1 MTIRKQHMTIRKQHM
16 TIRKE
21 YLHMAYSK
29 LFEPG
34 MIGGLEIKNRIV
46 MPAMGCS
53 LAESTGE
60 AGARMI
66 KYYADRAR
74 GGAGLI
80 ITEITR
86 VDDETGVGTPNQL
99 SVTNTH
105 MIAQLSRLV
114 EAVHAYD
121 TKLFVQLHHPG
132 NQTPSRLIGGRQPV
146 SASDVTCRVIG
157 EQPRGMTTEE
167 VEAMVKKFVTGAVIA
182 QKAGVDGVEIHAAH
196 GYLVS
201 QFLSPHTNKRTD
213 KYGGS
218 FEGRM
223 RFVTEIIMGIKAY
236 CGPKFPISVRM
247 NGSDYLPDGITE
259 ADGIAQAKYL
269 EALGISCINVSC
281 GTYDSG
287 ATIIEPSYFKE
298 GWKINL
304 ASNIRDAVSIPVIAV
319 CNVKHPEYAEKMLEE
334 GHVDFVGIARGHLA
348 DPDWGKKAREGND
361 LMIRK
366 CLGCMECFR
375 ILNDGLPLGCT
386 LNPVLGREFEYGD
399 EKLVR
404 NGAGR
409 TVAVVGGGPAGMEAA
424 LTLAKRGFRTVLFE
438 AQERLGGTVNIA
450 AVPPNKEMLSEFVD
464 TMEAQLR
471 DAGVIIKLGVAADP
485 SVVKETGAE
494 AVFMAAGG
502 SPVRPDI
509 PGIENA
515 VTAEDVLR
523 GKVTLWKKDVV
534 IIGGGVT
541 GLETAEYLARRNK
554 VTVVE
559 MLDKIG
565 GNLYPSVVMHLAQE
579 IMTHGGHIL
588 KGNRLVSVE
597 KGFANAVDVKTDV
610 KTQIPADT
618 VVLAMGVRSNRPDY
632 KAFREAFGDKLIL
645 VGDSS
650 KPGQIYDALHS
661 GHDKAFVYEAR

>member
-1 MTIRKQHMTIRKQHM
+1 MS
-16 TIRKE
+16 
-21 YLHMAYSK
+21 YDK

-132 NQTPSRLIGGRQPV
+132 SQTPSRLIGGRQPV
-146 SASDVTCRVIG
+146 SASDVTCNVIG
-157 EQPRGMTTEE
+157 EQPRALTTEE

-259 ADGIAQAKYL
+259 EDGIAQAKYL
-269 EALGISCINVSC
+269 EKLGISCINVSC

-287 ATIIEPSYFKE
+287 ATIIEPNYFKE
-298 GWKINL
+298 GWKRHL
-304 ASNIRDAVSIPVIAV
+304 AANIRKAVNIPVIAV
-319 CNVKHPEYAEKMLEE
+319 SNIKHPAIAEKSLEQ
-334 GHVDFVGIARGHLA
+334 GLFDFVGIARGHLA
-348 DPDWGKKAREGND
+348 DPDWGKKAREGKD
-361 LMIRK
+361 VLIRK
-366 CLGCMECFR
+366 CIGCMECFR

-399 EKLVR
+399 EKLVK

-424 LTLAKRGFRTVLFE
+424 LTLAKRGFSTILFE
-438 AQERLGGTVNIA
+438 AANKLGGTANLA
-450 AVPPNKEMLSEFVD
+450 AIPPHKEMLAEFVE

-471 DAGVIIKLGVAADP
+471 EAGVDVRLGVKADLAA
-485 SVVKETGAE
+485 VQAAGAE
-494 AVFMAAGG
+494 AVFIAAGG
-502 SPVRPDI
+502 KPVLPSI
-509 PGIENA
+509 PGIDRA
-515 VTAEDVLR
+515 VTAEEVLR
-523 GKVTLWKKDVV
+523 GDAVVTGEKIVV
-534 IIGGGVT
+534 VGGGVT
-541 GLETAEYLARRNK
+541 GLETAEYFANDHQ

-559 MLDKIG
+559 MQDKVG
-565 GNLYPSVVMHLAQE
+565 GNLYPSIVMNLAQE
-579 IMTHGGHIL
+579 IMKNEGRIL
-588 KGNRLVSVE
+588 KGSKLTSVDTDSVWIE
-597 KGFANAVDVKTDV
+597 DVRTGS
-610 KTQIPADT
+610 TERIPADA
-618 VVLAMGVRSNRPDY
+618 VILAMGVRSERPDY
-632 KAFREAFGDKLIL
+632 EEFRKAFGDNLIL
-645 VGDSS
+645 VGDSC

-661 GHDKAFVYEAR
+661 GHDKAFVYAAR

>member
-1 MTIRKQHMTIRKQHM
+1 MS
-16 TIRKE
+16 
-21 YLHMAYSK
+21 YDK

-132 NQTPSRLIGGRQPV
+132 SQTPSRLIGGRQPV
-146 SASDVTCRVIG
+146 SASDVTCNVIG
-157 EQPRGMTTEE
+157 EQPRALTTEE

-182 QKAGVDGVEIHAAH
+182 QRAGVDGVEIHAAH

-259 ADGIAQAKYL
+259 EDGIAQAKYL
-269 EALGISCINVSC
+269 EKLGISCINVSC

-287 ATIIEPSYFKE
+287 ATIIEPNYFKE
-298 GWKINL
+298 GWKRHL
-304 ASNIRDAVSIPVIAV
+304 AANIRKAVNIPVIAV
-319 CNVKHPEYAEKMLEE
+319 SNIKHPAIAEKSLEQ
-334 GHVDFVGIARGHLA
+334 GLFDFVGIARGHLA
-348 DPDWGKKAREGND
+348 DPDWGKKAREGKD
-361 LMIRK
+361 VLIRK
-366 CLGCMECFR
+366 CIGCMECFR

-399 EKLVR
+399 EKLVK

-424 LTLAKRGFRTVLFE
+424 LTLAKRGFSTILFE
-438 AQERLGGTVNIA
+438 AANKLGGTANLA
-450 AVPPNKEMLSEFVD
+450 AIPPHKEMLAEFVE

-471 DAGVIIKLGVAADP
+471 EAGVDVRLGVKADLAA
-485 SVVKETGAE
+485 VQAAGAE
-494 AVFMAAGG
+494 AVFIAAGG
-502 SPVRPDI
+502 KPVLPSI
-509 PGIENA
+509 PGIDRA
-515 VTAEDVLR
+515 VTAEEVLR
-523 GKVTLWKKDVV
+523 GDAVVTGEKIVV
-534 IIGGGVT
+534 VGGGVT
-541 GLETAEYLARRNK
+541 GLETAEYFANDHQ

-559 MLDKIG
+559 MQDKVG
-565 GNLYPSVVMHLAQE
+565 GNLYPSIVMNLAQE
-579 IMTHGGHIL
+579 IMKNEGRIL
-588 KGNRLVSVE
+588 KGSKLTSVDTDSVWIE
-597 KGFANAVDVKTDV
+597 DVRTGS
-610 KTQIPADT
+610 TERIPADA
-618 VVLAMGVRSNRPDY
+618 VILAMGVRSERPDY
-632 KAFREAFGDKLIL
+632 EEFRKAFGDNLIL
-645 VGDSS
+645 VGDSC

-661 GHDKAFVYEAR
+661 GHDKAFVYAAR

>member
-1 MTIRKQHMTIRKQHM
+1 MSY
-16 TIRKE
+16 E
-21 YLHMAYSK
+21 K

-146 SASDVTCRVIG
+146 SASDVTCKVIG
-157 EQPRGMTTEE
+157 EEPRELTTKE
-167 VEAMVKKFVTGAVIA
+167 VEGMVKKFVTGAVIA

-201 QFLSPHTNKRTD
+201 QFLSPHTNKRAD

-218 FEGRM
+218 FQGRM
-223 RFVTEIIMGIKAY
+223 RFVTEIIMGIKAF
-236 CGPKFPISVRM
+236 CGPKFPISVRI

-259 ADGIAQAKYL
+259 EDGIAQAKYL
-269 EALGISCINVSC
+269 EALGISCLNVSC

-287 ATIIEPSYFKE
+287 STIIEPSYYKE

-304 ASNIRDAVSIPVIAV
+304 ASNIRKAVKIPVIAV
-319 CNVKHPEYAEKMLEE
+319 CNVKHPSFAEHMLQE
-334 GHVDFVGIARGHLA
+334 GDVDFVGIARGHLA
-348 DPDWGKKAREGND
+348 DPDWGKKARAGSD
-361 LMIRK
+361 ILIRK

-386 LNPVLGREFEYGD
+386 VNPVLGREFEYGD
-399 EKLVR
+399 EKLVM

-409 TVAVVGGGPAGMEAA
+409 TAAVVGGGPAGMEAA
-424 LTLAKRGFRTVLFE
+424 LTLAKRGFNTILFE
-438 AQERLGGTVNIA
+438 AADKLGGTANLA
-450 AVPPNKEMLSEFVD
+450 AIPPNKGMITEFVE
-464 TMEAQLR
+464 TMEAQLKE
-471 DAGVIIKLGVAADP
+471 AGVDVRLGVKADLAA
-485 SVVKETGAE
+485 VQETGAE

-502 SPVRPDI
+502 RPVLPAI
-509 PGIENA
+509 EGIEKA
-515 VTAEDVLR
+515 VTAEEVLKGNVALN
-523 GKVTLWKKDVV
+523 GKNVV

-541 GLETAEYLARRNK
+541 GLETA
-554 VTVVE
+554 
-559 MLDKIG
+559 
-565 GNLYPSVVMHLAQE
+565 
-579 IMTHGGHIL
+579 
-588 KGNRLVSVE
+588 
-597 KGFANAVDVKTDV
+597 
-610 KTQIPADT
+610 
-618 VVLAMGVRSNRPDY
+618 
-632 KAFREAFGDKLIL
+632 
-645 VGDSS
+645 
-650 KPGQIYDALHS
+650 
-661 GHDKAFVYEAR
+661 

>member
-1 MTIRKQHMTIRKQHM
+1 MSY
-16 TIRKE
+16 E
-21 YLHMAYSK
+21 K

-146 SASDVTCRVIG
+146 SASDVTCKVIG
-157 EQPRGMTTEE
+157 EEPRELTTKE
-167 VEAMVKKFVTGAVIA
+167 VEGMVKKFVTGAVIA
-182 QKAGVDGVEIHAAH
+182 QKAGVDGVEIHAAQ

-201 QFLSPHTNKRTD
+201 QFLSPHTNKRAD

-218 FEGRM
+218 FQGRM
-223 RFVTEIIMGIKAY
+223 RFVTEIIMGIKAF
-236 CGPKFPISVRM
+236 CGPKFPISVRI

-259 ADGIAQAKYL
+259 EDGIAQAKYL
-269 EALGISCINVSC
+269 EALGISCLNVSC

-287 ATIIEPSYFKE
+287 STIIEPSYYKE

-304 ASNIRDAVSIPVIAV
+304 ASNIRKAVKIPVIAV
-319 CNVKHPEYAEKMLEE
+319 CNVKHPSFAEHMLQE
-334 GHVDFVGIARGHLA
+334 GDVDFVGIARGHLA
-348 DPDWGKKAREGND
+348 DPDWGKKARAGSD
-361 LMIRK
+361 ILIRK

-386 LNPVLGREFEYGD
+386 VNPVLGREFEYGD
-399 EKLVR
+399 EKLVM

-409 TVAVVGGGPAGMEAA
+409 TAAVVGGGPAGMEAA
-424 LTLAKRGFRTVLFE
+424 LTLAKRGFNTILFE
-438 AQERLGGTVNIA
+438 AADKLGGTANLA
-450 AVPPNKEMLSEFVD
+450 AIPPNKGMIAEFVE
-464 TMEAQLR
+464 TMEAQLKE
-471 DAGVIIKLGVAADP
+471 AGVDVRLGVKADLAA
-485 SVVKETGAE
+485 VQETGAE

-502 SPVRPDI
+502 RPVLPAI
-509 PGIENA
+509 EGIEKA
-515 VTAEDVLR
+515 VTAEEVLKGNVALN
-523 GKVTLWKKDVV
+523 GKNVV

-541 GLETAEYLARRNK
+541 GLETAECLAEKNK

-579 IMTHGGHIL
+579 IMKNGGTIA
-588 KGNRLVSVE
+588 KGKKLTAIGDDEVVLADAATGKETR
-597 KGFANAVDVKTDV
+597 
-610 KTQIPADT
+610 IPADA
-618 VVLAMGVRSNRPDY
+618 VVLAMGVRSYRPDY
-632 KAFREAFGDKLIL
+632 EAFRAAYGDKLIM

-650 KPGQIYDALHS
+650 RPGQIYDALHS
-661 GHDKAFVYEAR
+661 GHDRAFVY

>member
-1 MTIRKQHMTIRKQHM
+1 MTIRKQHM

-167 VEAMVKKFVTGAVIA
+167 VEGMVKKFVTGAVIA

>member
-1 MTIRKQHMTIRKQHM
+1 MSY
-16 TIRKE
+16 E
-21 YLHMAYSK
+21 K
-29 LFEPG
+29 LFSPG
-34 MIGGLEIKNRIV
+34 FIGSLELKNRIV

-60 AGARMI
+60 AGARII

-121 TKLFVQLHHPG
+121 TKIFVQLHHPG
-132 NQTPSRLIGGRQPV
+132 NQTPSRLIGGKQPV

-157 EQPRGMTTEE
+157 EQPRALKTEE
-167 VEAMVKKFVTGAVIA
+167 VEGLVKKFVTGAVIA
-182 QKAGVDGVEIHAAH
+182 QKAGLDGVEIHAAH

-247 NGSDYLPDGITE
+247 NGSDYLEDGITE
-259 ADGIAQAKYL
+259 EDAIRQAKYL
-269 EALGISCINVSC
+269 EALGISCLNVSC

-287 ATIIEPSYFKE
+287 ATIIEPNYFAE
-298 GWKINL
+298 GWKRHL
-304 ASNIRDAVSIPVIAV
+304 AANIKKAVNIPVIAV
-319 CNVKHPEYAEKMLEE
+319 CNIKHPAFAEEMLEA
-334 GHVDFVGIARGHLA
+334 GDTDFIGIARGHLA
-348 DPDWGKKAREGND
+348 DPDWGVKAQAGQD
-361 LMIRK
+361 KLIRK
-366 CLGCMECFR
+366 CIGCMECFR

-386 LNPVLGREFEYGD
+386 LNPVIGREFEYGD
-399 EKLVR
+399 EKLVK
-404 NGAGR
+404 NGTGR
-409 TVAVVGGGPAGMEAA
+409 KIAVVGGGPAGMEAA
-424 LTLAKRGFRTVLFE
+424 LTLAKRGFETTLFE
-438 AQERLGGTVNIA
+438 AADKLGGTANLA
-450 AVPPNKEMLSEFVD
+450 AIPPNKGMLNEFVE
-464 TMEAQLR
+464 TMAAQLAA
-471 DAGVIIKLGVAADP
+471 AGVKVCTGVCATP
-485 SVVKETGAE
+485 ELVKETGAE
-494 AVFMAAGG
+494 AVFIAAGG
-502 SPVRPDI
+502 KPVLPPI

-515 VTAEDVLR
+515 VTAEDVLS
-523 GKVTLWKKDVV
+523 GKAQVSGENIV

-541 GLETAEYLARRNK
+541 GLETAEYLAPGRH

-579 IMTHGGHIL
+579 IMKNGGMIA
-588 KGNRLVSVE
+588 KGKKLTAIEGVTVTVE
-597 KGFANAVDVKTDV
+597 DTKTGEASA
-610 KTQIPADT
+610 IPADT
-618 VVLAMGVRSNRPDY
+618 VILAMGVRSNRPDLD
-632 KAFREAFGDKLIL
+632 AFREAFGGKVIL
-645 VGDSS
+645 VGDSA

-661 GHDKAFVYEAR
+661 GHDRAFVY

>member
-1 MTIRKQHMTIRKQHM
+1 MS
-16 TIRKE
+16 
-21 YLHMAYSK
+21 YDK

-34 MIGGLEIKNRIV
+34 MIGGLEIRNRIV

-53 LAESTGE
+53 LAESSGE

-86 VDDETGVGTPNQL
+86 IDDETGVGTPNQL

-146 SASDVTCRVIG
+146 SASDVTCKVIG
-157 EQPRGMTTEE
+157 EQPRALTTEE
-167 VEAMVKKFVTGAVIA
+167 VEAMVRKFVTGAVIA

-223 RFVTEIIMGIKAY
+223 RFITEIIMGIKAY
-236 CGPKFPISVRM
+236 CGPNFPISVRM

-259 ADGIAQAKYL
+259 EDGIAQARYL
-269 EALGISCINVSC
+269 EKLGISCINVSC

-287 ATIIEPSYFKE
+287 ATIIEPNYFKE
-298 GWKINL
+298 GWKRHL
-304 ASNIRDAVSIPVIAV
+304 AANIRTAVNIPVIAV
-319 CNVKHPEYAEKMLEE
+319 SNIKHPAIAEKTLEQ
-334 GHVDFVGIARGHLA
+334 GLYDFIGIARGHLA
-348 DPDWGKKAREGND
+348 DPDWGKKAREGKD
-361 LMIRK
+361 VLIRK
-366 CLGCMECFR
+366 CIGCMECFR

-399 EKLVR
+399 EKLVK

-424 LTLAKRGFRTVLFE
+424 LTLAKRGFSTILFE
-438 AQERLGGTVNIA
+438 AADKLGGTANLA
-450 AVPPNKEMLSEFVD
+450 AIPPHKEMLAEFVE

-471 DAGVIIKLGVAADP
+471 EAGVDVRLGVKADLAA
-485 SVVKETGAE
+485 VQAAGAE
-494 AVFMAAGG
+494 AVFIAAGG
-502 SPVRPDI
+502 KPVRPSI
-509 PGIENA
+509 PGIERA
-515 VTAEDVLR
+515 VTAEEVLR
-523 GKVTLWKKDVV
+523 GDAVVTGEKIV
-534 IIGGGVT
+534 IVGGGVT
-541 GLETAEYLARRNK
+541 GLETAEYFANDHK

-559 MLDKIG
+559 MQDKIG
-565 GNLYPSVVMHLAQE
+565 GNLYPSIVMNLTQE
-579 IMTHGGHIL
+579 ILKNEGRIL
-588 KGNRLVSVE
+588 KGSKLTSVDTDSVWIE
-597 KGFANAVDVKTDV
+597 DVRTGS
-610 KTQIPADT
+610 TERIPADA
-618 VVLAMGVRSNRPDY
+618 VILAMGVRSERPDY
-632 KAFREAFGDKLIL
+632 EEFRKAFGDDLIL
-645 VGDSS
+645 VGDSM

-661 GHDKAFVYEAR
+661 GHDKAFVYAAR